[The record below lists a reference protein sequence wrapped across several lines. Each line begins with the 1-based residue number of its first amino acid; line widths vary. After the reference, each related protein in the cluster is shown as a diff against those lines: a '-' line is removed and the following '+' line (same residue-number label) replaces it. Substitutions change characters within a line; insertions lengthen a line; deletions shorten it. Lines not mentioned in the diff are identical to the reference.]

1 MSLFSLFGPA
11 IKYSQIPHPIPDLDI
26 KRLVSEIHVN
36 TLTQDEANIA
46 EEAILKRKQN
56 GKLSLQHIYEALHS
70 LFNKHKIS
78 INDQN
83 GVMNLFVDYYKEH
96 FGE

>member
-1 MSLFSLFGPA
+1 
-11 IKYSQIPHPIPDLDI
+11 
-26 KRLVSEIHVN
+26 VN

-46 EEAILKRKQN
+46 EEAILKKKQN
-56 GKLSLQHIYEALHS
+56 GKLSLQRIYEALHS

-78 INDQN
+78 VNDQN
-83 GVMNLFVDYYKEH
+83 GIMNLFIAYFKEH

>member
-1 MSLFSLFGPA
+1 MSMFNLFGPSV
-11 IKYSQIPHPIPDLDI
+11 KYSQIPHPIPDLDI
-26 KRLVSEIHVN
+26 KRLVSQIHVN
-36 TLTQDEANIA
+36 TLTQDEANIV
-46 EEAILKRKQN
+46 EETILKMKHD

-78 INDQN
+78 RNDQD
-83 GVMNLFVDYYKEH
+83 GVMNLFVNYYKEH

>member
-1 MSLFSLFGPA
+1 MSIFNLFGPS
-11 IKYSQIPHPIPDLDI
+11 IKYSQIKHPIPDLDI
-26 KRLVSEIHVN
+26 KRMVSQIHVN
-36 TLTQDEANIA
+36 TLTQGEANIA

-70 LFNKHKIS
+70 LYNKHKIS
-78 INDQN
+78 VNDQN